1 MKKIALIAGTRPEA
15 IKVIPV
21 YLALQQEKRI
31 EPVLIATGQHRDML
45 ADVFAIFNC
54 RPDISFQVMSHD
66 QSLAGLTGSLLKVLE
81 PLFREGE
88 FSAILVQGDTTSAMV
103 AGLVA
108 FYNQIPL
115 GHIEAGLRTGNILSP
130 FPEEMNRRIVSLAT
144 RWHFAPTALAADNL
158 QQEKVTGQVHT
169 VGNTV
174 IDAALLIGSSQS
186 RGTGELTRLYPFLV
200 DSAARHVLVTAH
212 RRENFGSGIR
222 DICTAL
228 RSLANAFPAIQFI
241 FPVHPNPNVCQP
253 IHDALDTIEN
263 IHLLEPLS
271 YDQLLFVMKRSFLVV
286 TDSGGIQEEAPAFD
300 VPVIVMRENTERPEG
315 VDAGCSILAGTGA
328 DDIIAVF
335 KELVED
341 RQQYAAMAAAVNPY
355 GDGNSAERIARIL
368 RNNMLG
374 G

>member
-21 YLALQQEKRI
+21 YLALQQEEGI

-45 ADVFAIFNC
+45 EDVFTTFAC

-66 QSLAGLTGSLLKVLE
+66 QSLAGLTQNLFEILE
-81 PLFREGE
+81 PLFREGN
-88 FSAILVQGDTTSAMV
+88 FAAIVVQGDTTSAMV

-115 GHIEAGLRTGNILSP
+115 GHIEAGLRTNNILSP

-144 RWHFAPTALAADNL
+144 CWHFAPTALAADNL
-158 QQEKVTGQVHT
+158 LREQVSGKVHT

-174 IDAALLIGSSQS
+174 IDAALLISSRDS
-186 RGTGELTRLYPFLV
+186 SGTAALQRLFPFLEQ
-200 DSAARHVLVTAH
+200 DDQPHVLVTAH
-212 RRENFGSGIR
+212 RRENFGTGIR
-222 DICTAL
+222 EICTAL
-228 RSLANAFPAIQFI
+228 RKLATQHPTIHFV
-241 FPVHPNPNVCQP
+241 FPVHPNPNVQQP
-253 IHDALDTIEN
+253 IHEQLGSINN

-271 YDQLLFVMKRSFLVV
+271 YDQLLYVMKRALLVV

-328 DDIIAVF
+328 EKIVAVF
-335 KELVED
+335 NALLED
-341 RQQYAAMAAAVNPY
+341 QQQYAAMAAAVNPY
-355 GDGNSAERIARIL
+355 GQGNSAARIARIL
-368 RNNMLG
+368 ANEV
-374 G
+374 